1 VDYLIRHL
9 REVPAFRAL
18 LRGIEC
24 RLFEQAGPLDPPVL
38 DLGCG
43 DGHFASMAFS
53 TPLLAGF
60 DLDESSVR
68 EAATRRIYRHVLVA
82 SAPAM
87 PFADA
92 SFATVVSNCVV
103 EHIPDL
109 EGTLTE
115 VHRVLRPGGRFLF
128 GVPSDGF
135 ADMLLG
141 STLLRRLGLRALA
154 ERYGRWFNTHSAH
167 FHTDPPDVWLERLER
182 FGFAVARWQYYM
194 TPAGHR
200 AFDLAHYLGVPN
212 LISRKL
218 TGRWVLWPNPV
229 TLRLIERWLRP
240 HYEAGPPDEGPYIFF
255 DARRR

>member
-1 VDYLIRHL
+1 MDYLTRHL

-24 RLFEQAGPLDPPVL
+24 RLFEQAGPLEPPVL

-43 DGHFASMAFS
+43 DGHFAGMAFRA
-53 TPLLAGF
+53 PLFAGF
-60 DLDESSVR
+60 DLDEPSVR
-68 EAATRRIYRHVLVA
+68 EAATRSIYRHLLVS

-92 SFATVVSNCVV
+92 SFATVVGNCVV

-109 EGTLTE
+109 EGTLAE

-128 GVPSDGF
+128 GVPSDRF
-135 ADMLLG
+135 ADLLLG
-141 STLLRRLGLRALA
+141 STLLRRAGLRGLA
-154 ERYGRWFNTHSAH
+154 GRYGDWFNTHSAH
-167 FHTDPPDVWLERLER
+167 SHTDPPRVWQERLDR
-182 FGFAVARWQYYM
+182 LGFTVSRWQYYM

-218 TGRWVLWPNPV
+218 TGRWVLWHNPV
-229 TLRLIERWLRP
+229 TLPLVERWLRP
-240 HYEAGPPDEGPYIFF
+240 HYEAGPPDVGPYIFF
-255 DARRR
+255 EARRK

>member
-1 VDYLIRHL
+1 
-9 REVPAFRAL
+9 VPAFRAL
-18 LRGIEC
+18 LRSIEC

-60 DLDESSVR
+60 DLDEPSVR

-87 PFADA
+87 PFADS
-92 SFATVVSNCVV
+92 SFATVVSNCVI

-109 EGTLTE
+109 EGTLAE
-115 VHRVLRPGGRFLF
+115 VHRVLQPGGRFLF
-128 GVPSDGF
+128 GVPSDRF
-135 ADMLLG
+135 AEMLVG
-141 STLLRRLGLRALA
+141 STLLCRLGLKALA
-154 ERYGRWFNTHSAH
+154 ERYGRWFNRHSAH
-167 FHTDPPDVWLERLER
+167 FHTDSPDVWLERLDR
-182 FGFAVARWQYYM
+182 FGFAVTRWQYYM

-218 TGRWVLWPNPV
+218 TGKWVLWPNPL
-229 TLRLIERWLRP
+229 TLYWLERWLRP
-240 HYEAGPPDEGPYIFF
+240 YYEAPPPDEGPYLFF
-255 DARRR
+255 DTQRR

>member
-1 VDYLIRHL
+1 MDYLTRHL
-9 REVPAFRAL
+9 HEVPAFRAL
-18 LRGIEC
+18 LRSIEC
-24 RLFEQAGPLDPPVL
+24 RLFEEAGPLEPPVL

-43 DGHFASMAFS
+43 DGHFASIAFHAS
-53 TPLLAGF
+53 LFAGF
-60 DLDESSVR
+60 DLDEPSVR
-68 EAATRRIYRHVLVA
+68 EAATRGIYRHLLVS

-87 PFADA
+87 PFAGA

-109 EGTLTE
+109 EGTLAE

-128 GVPSDGF
+128 GVPSDRF

-141 STLLRRLGLRALA
+141 STLLRRVGLRGLA
-154 ERYGRWFNTHSAH
+154 GRYGGWFNDHSAH
-167 FHTDPPDVWLERLER
+167 FHTDPPAVWQERLER
-182 FGFAVARWQYYM
+182 LDFTVSRWQYYM

-218 TGRWVLWPNPV
+218 TGRWVLWHNPV
-229 TLRLIERWLRP
+229 TLRFVERWLRP
-240 HYEAGPPDEGPYIFF
+240 
-255 DARRR
+255 